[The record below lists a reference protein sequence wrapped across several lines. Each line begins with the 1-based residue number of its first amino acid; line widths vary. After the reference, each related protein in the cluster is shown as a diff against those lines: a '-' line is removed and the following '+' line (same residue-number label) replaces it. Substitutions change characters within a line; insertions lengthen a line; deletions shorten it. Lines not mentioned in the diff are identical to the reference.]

1 MPFLWLKRIISNRN
15 KGERM
20 MSTELLLLIGGLAL
34 LDTLSPATLGVT
46 VYLLL
51 TDKERL
57 TKRLLVYLLTIAGF
71 YFAVG
76 VSLMLGLDFLLEII
90 SGVFQNRIVSWTF
103 FIIGVIL
110 FIASFYVPTKKS
122 SDLPAPKSKSI
133 LSMVALGFTTSLIE
147 VGTAF
152 PYFVAIGIMTTSN
165 LSWVEWSS
173 ILAGYNFIMVL
184 PSLVLFL
191 FYLLFGRWMQT
202 SLEKLRVK
210 IANNTGSAL
219 SWIMCIVGL
228 ILIYNSQ
235 DYL

>member
-1 MPFLWLKRIISNRN
+1 M
-15 KGERM
+15 G
-20 MSTELLLLIGGLAL
+20 TEQLLLIGGLAI
-34 LDTLSPATLGVT
+34 LDTLSPTTIGVT
-46 VYLLL
+46 IYLLL
-51 TDKERL
+51 TDTERL
-57 TKRLLVYLLTIAGF
+57 TKRLLVYLLTVAGF

-76 VSLMLGLDFLLEII
+76 VSLMLGLDFLFEII

-103 FIIGVIL
+103 FIIGAIL
-110 FIASFYVPTKKS
+110 FIASFYIPPKKS
-122 SDLPAPKSKSI
+122 SELPSPKSKSI
-133 LSMVALGFTTSLIE
+133 LSMIALGFTTSLIE

-152 PYFVAIGIMTTSN
+152 PYFAAIGIMTASN

-191 FYLLFGRWMQT
+191 FYLLFGRWMQKP
-202 SLEKLRVK
+202 LERLRMK

-228 ILIYNSQ
+228 LLIFNSL

>member
-1 MPFLWLKRIISNRN
+1 M
-15 KGERM
+15 
-20 MSTELLLLIGGLAL
+20 
-34 LDTLSPATLGVT
+34 DTLSPATLGVT

-147 VGTAF
+147 VGTVF
-152 PYFVAIGIMTTSN
+152 PYFAAIGIMTTSN

-210 IANNTGSAL
+210 IANYTGSAL

-228 ILIYNSQ
+228 ILIFNSL